1 MTIYGLG
8 LDTINAVHVAI
19 LNGLSKEQSGIP
31 MTPEVSA
38 YWDQAVKE
46 IAEMPDGAWLDI
58 PDDGD

>member
-1 MTIYGLG
+1 
-8 LDTINAVHVAI
+8 
-19 LNGLSKEQSGIP
+19 